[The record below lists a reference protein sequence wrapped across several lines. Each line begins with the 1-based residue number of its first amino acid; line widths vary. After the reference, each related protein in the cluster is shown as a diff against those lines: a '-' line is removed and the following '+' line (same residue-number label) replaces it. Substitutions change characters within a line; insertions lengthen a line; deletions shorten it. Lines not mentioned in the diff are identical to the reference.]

1 MPLLDLTQLGKL
13 TFVSPDVKRFPCL
26 RLIREAATVGG
37 TLPAVVNAADE
48 VAVKAFLEGRLPF
61 AGIWR
66 TIEAVME
73 SHTVKPCSD
82 LETIVETDAW
92 ARQKAQEIIV

>member
-1 MPLLDLTQLGKL
+1 
-13 TFVSPDVKRFPCL
+13 
-26 RLIREAATVGG
+26 VGG

-48 VAVKAFLEGRLPF
+48 VAVKAFLEGRLSF

-73 SHTVKPCSD
+73 SHTVQPCSD
-82 LETIVETDAW
+82 LDTIMETDAW
-92 ARQKAQEIIV
+92 ARRKAQEIIV